1 MGTIQKIGE
10 DYFIEFYARGL
21 KYQQKAGPDRKAAQ
35 KALEEIEAKIA
46 RGEAAIIVRD
56 VDIDIFLK
64 DFLHYS
70 QTQHTPKTVRRF
82 QSLKKYFL
90 SFLEQQ
96 MPTVVKLSQVTPVV
110 VEQYKNSVRQPEFIN
125 LTIILLREVF
135 AYAIKSGYLNDDP
148 SLHICFVNP
157 IKTKKISVV
166 TEEEKS
172 ILVKYAS
179 PGLVMMIEMILG
191 TGISVEEL
199 TDLTWADIDWLNR
212 VIKVPSR
219 RGCDIPM
226 VSKVIEILQGRKE
239 GRQSSGYIFTDT
251 EGQKLN
257 VMLLKKELR
266 KIVGQSDLEKEITFD
281 AFCHTF
287 AQGLIRKNIS
297 WGRLYRILGYDD
309 IAQILVYTVFAPGVH
324 LGQVYNV
331 METT

>member
-64 DFLHYS
+64 DFLYYS

-82 QSLKKYFL
+82 QSLKKCFL
-90 SFLEQQ
+90 SFFEKQ

-110 VEQYKNSVRQPEFIN
+110 VEQYKNSLRQPKVIN

-135 AYAIKSGYLNDDP
+135 AYAIKLGYLNDDP
-148 SLHICFVNP
+148 SLHIRFVNP
-157 IKTKKISVV
+157 VKAKKISVV
-166 TEEEKS
+166 TEEEKV
-172 ILVKYAS
+172 ILMKYAS
-179 PGLVMMIEMILG
+179 PGLAMIIEVILG
-191 TGISVEEL
+191 TGMSVEEL
-199 TDLTWADIDWLNR
+199 TDLTWADIDWPNQ
-212 VIKVPSR
+212 VIRVPSR
-219 RGCDIPM
+219 QGCDTPM
-226 VSKVIEILQGRKE
+226 VSKVIEIFKGRKG
-239 GRQSSGYIFTDT
+239 GRQRSGYIFIDK
-251 EGQKLN
+251 EGRKLN

-266 KIVGQSDLEKEITFD
+266 KIVRQSDLKKEITFD
-281 AFCHTF
+281 TFCHTF

-297 WGRLYRILGYDD
+297 WGRLYRILGCDD

-324 LGQVYNV
+324 LGQVYKIG
-331 METT
+331 

>member
-46 RGEAAIIVRD
+46 RGEAAVIVRD

-70 QTQHTPKTVRRF
+70 RTQHTPKTVRRF

-90 SFLEQQ
+90 SFLEKQ

-110 VEQYKNSVRQPEFIN
+110 VEQYKNSLRRPEVIN

-135 AYAIKSGYLNDDP
+135 AYAIKLGYLNDDP
-148 SLHICFVNP
+148 SLHIRFVNP
-157 IKTKKISVV
+157 IKAKKISVV
-166 TEEEKS
+166 TEEEKV
-172 ILVKYAS
+172 ILMKYAS
-179 PGLVMMIEMILG
+179 PGLAMMIEVILG

-199 TDLTWADIDWLNR
+199 TDLTWAGIDWPNQ

-219 RGCDIPM
+219 QGRDIPM
-226 VSKVIEILQGRKE
+226 VSKVIEILKGQKGR
-239 GRQSSGYIFTDT
+239 RQSPGYIFTDK
-251 EGQKLN
+251 EDRKLN
-257 VMLLKKELR
+257 AMSLKKELR
-266 KIVGQSDLEKEITFD
+266 KVVGQRDLKKEITFD
-281 AFCHTF
+281 TFCHTF

-309 IAQILVYTVFAPGVH
+309 IAQILVYTAFVPGVH
-324 LGQVYNV
+324 LGQVYKIG
-331 METT
+331 